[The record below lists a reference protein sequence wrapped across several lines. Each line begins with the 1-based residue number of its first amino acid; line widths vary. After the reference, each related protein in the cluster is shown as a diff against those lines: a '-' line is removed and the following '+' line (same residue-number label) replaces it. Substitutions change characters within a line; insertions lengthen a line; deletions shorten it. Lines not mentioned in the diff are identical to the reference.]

1 MAVKDPQLERQ
12 GRHVGRAGG
21 FWLIASA
28 LLLIPGIALLV
39 IGLVVGTRIVW
50 EVGIAVLLIGGG
62 PAVISWAL
70 LGASVVSRWSSRHK
84 LFA

>member
-12 GRHVGRAGG
+12 GRRVGRAGG
-21 FWLIASA
+21 LWLIVSA
-28 LLLIPGIALLV
+28 LLLVPGVA
-39 IGLVVGTRIVW
+39 LVVVGLAVGPRILW

-70 LGASVVSRWSSRHK
+70 LGASAVSRWSSRRK